1 MTRKEAKKIL
11 PIITAFA
18 EGKIIQV
25 KDSDCGW
32 RDSADDIVSGY
43 LIMKPADYRIKPEP
57 TYRLFRNGSECWEEM
72 QKHQPFGWVKSINK
86 ADPEVFIYCEC
97 ITKIDGVLT
106 SMDEVPFSYD
116 SMYKN
121 YTFAD
126 GTPFGMK
133 EE

>member
-57 TYRLFRNGSECWEEM
+57 TYRPFKDVAECWEEM
-72 QKHQPFGWVKSINK
+72 QKHEPFGWLKSQRNFFKIIHIDDNSIGYGSACGVVFSNFDYLVKNM
-86 ADPEVFIYCEC
+86 P
-97 ITKIDGVLT
+97 
-106 SMDEVPFSYD
+106 
-116 SMYKN
+116 
-121 YTFAD
+121 FAD

>member
-57 TYRLFRNGSECWEEM
+57 TYRPFKDVAECWEEM
-72 QKHQPFGWVKSINK
+72 QKHEPFGWLKSQRN
-86 ADPEVFIYCEC
+86 F
-97 ITKIDGVLT
+97 
-106 SMDEVPFSYD
+106 F
-116 SMYKN
+116 
-121 YTFAD
+121 
-126 GTPFGMK
+126 
-133 EE
+133 